1 MLKQFLTHSLGTIQM
16 SDLKRKTELI
26 RVIQQLQLPASWVIG
41 LNHAEQADAIAT
53 AIGVLQE
60 LGEQWN

>member
-1 MLKQFLTHSLGTIQM
+1 M

-60 LGEQWN
+60 LDEQWN

>member
-1 MLKQFLTHSLGTIQM
+1 M
-16 SDLKRKTELI
+16 SDLKRNTELI